1 MLAHAFRRLY
11 LTVTQGQLFD
21 EAVDAGSVFLTAD
34 VGGTKAES
42 EAQRSAAS
50 MAWNWQCELEPSAT
64 CTHCVLAV
72 HRRRFMGTEV
82 MGQALVPLSSL
93 QDQHAHILTVTL
105 SPPASPHNTIGEAT
119 ATFLYADYQQ
129 LRRAMV
135 GDAEPRGSSQQR
147 SRDLGWA
154 SGSIIELTAA
164 NGNLIRSSGS
174 SSSVGSV
181 GRPPP
186 ALPVPARFASAEHSS
201 AAPISAT
208 HTSSTSLVASTA
220 TSPDAHAGGRSRGV
234 LPSPDVHLVRGHS
247 GGSEGS
253 EVGFLYDRGQ
263 LRRELDLERAELM
276 RCKTEAAGA
285 RFARHILRA
294 MVSRLVEKRRALQS
308 EVRHMESERAML
320 TVQLQLLLGQA
331 ASAGSTEDAAT
342 AAARNA
348 ETASLVLLD
357 EAEARHAK
365 VLAERRRAHLSVVG
379 SLQREYIQAL
389 HTIKDEGFGPE
400 GASPPGTRLELM
412 MITPGAATGTE
423 TPSATGA
430 SEAYEGGTRHAHC
443 STAATFTPGFTPG
456 ETAHRGT
463 PGAAAY
469 GLETHSMLVPA
480 AAFAAD
486 EVQTRQ
492 SRMQKEIF
500 MLEQQLQRL
509 KDQVLDG
516 DNALA
521 TAEGAQLQLRGL
533 AAAAEEAK
541 AEAEAR
547 RDEAETRA
555 KLATEERD
563 AARREVAELRATIA
577 DAGGAERRWLEER
590 NELRA

>member
-1 MLAHAFRRLY
+1 
-11 LTVTQGQLFD
+11 
-21 EAVDAGSVFLTAD
+21 
-34 VGGTKAES
+34 
-42 EAQRSAAS
+42 
-50 MAWNWQCELEPSAT
+50 
-64 CTHCVLAV
+64 
-72 HRRRFMGTEV
+72 
-82 MGQALVPLSSL
+82 
-93 QDQHAHILTVTL
+93 
-105 SPPASPHNTIGEAT
+105 
-119 ATFLYADYQQ
+119 
-129 LRRAMV
+129 
-135 GDAEPRGSSQQR
+135 
-147 SRDLGWA
+147 
-154 SGSIIELTAA
+154 
-164 NGNLIRSSGS
+164 
-174 SSSVGSV
+174 
-181 GRPPP
+181 
-186 ALPVPARFASAEHSS
+186 
-201 AAPISAT
+201 
-208 HTSSTSLVASTA
+208 
-220 TSPDAHAGGRSRGV
+220 
-234 LPSPDVHLVRGHS
+234 
-247 GGSEGS
+247 
-253 EVGFLYDRGQ
+253 
-263 LRRELDLERAELM
+263 M

-348 ETASLVLLD
+348 ETASLILLD

-365 VLAERRRAHLSVVG
+365 LLAERRRAHLSVVG

-412 MITPGAATGTE
+412 MITPGAATGTD

-430 SEAYEGGTRHAHC
+430 SEAYEGGTVPHAHC

-456 ETAHRGT
+456 ETAHSGT
-463 PGAAAY
+463 PGAVSY
-469 GLETHSMLVPA
+469 GLETPSMLVPA
-480 AAFAAD
+480 AAFSAD

-509 KDQVLDG
+509 KDQVLGG

-521 TAEGAQLQLRGL
+521 AAEGAQLQLRGL

-555 KLATEERD
+555 QLATEERD
-563 AARREVAELRATIA
+563 AARREVAELRSTIA

-590 NELRA
+590 NELRAALLEMAERRQTELHAMRTEHERAVRALEERLAFETASREYDRTEAQQLAAALKAMQAGASAGSLAVPSHAAGHRAANSASNAPSDAAAAVATTSSAGGSGVDAAASRKEAKKGFPAQQPAAARGGGGGGGSGSGGSASIAAAGSSDASHASRADEVADDVSSVAAAPSKGKARRAAVQEQPQAEGAVAPGSGFGKKAVQRASIGGGASSSTEVPSARSSARAASGTGGTPRKAGGAKGAKKPVRRSTAASTPLGK

>member
-1 MLAHAFRRLY
+1 
-11 LTVTQGQLFD
+11 
-21 EAVDAGSVFLTAD
+21 
-34 VGGTKAES
+34 
-42 EAQRSAAS
+42 
-50 MAWNWQCELEPSAT
+50 
-64 CTHCVLAV
+64 
-72 HRRRFMGTEV
+72 MGTEV

-105 SPPASPHNTIGEAT
+105 SPPASPHNTIGGPPR
-119 ATFLYADYQQ
+119 FYADYQQ

-208 HTSSTSLVASTA
+208 HTSSTSLVVSTA

-400 GASPPGTRLELM
+400 GASPPGTRL
-412 MITPGAATGTE
+412 
-423 TPSATGA
+423 SDD
-430 SEAYEGGTRHAHC
+430 HARRGHRYRN
-443 STAATFTPGFTPG
+443 AQRLGRRGVRGRDAPRAPFHRRTFTPGFTPG

-577 DAGGAERRWLEER
+577 DAEAPRGAG
-590 NELRA
+590 